1 MPDVERI
8 SAEEAR
14 QRVQDSAALL
24 VCAYDDEAKCRSIKL
39 EGAITSGELRERLP
53 SLPKSQEI
61 ISYCA

>member
-1 MPDVERI
+1 M
-8 SAEEAR
+8 AK
-14 QRVQDSAALL
+14 DSAALL